1 MKEWM
6 KNFVAASSLEVSNAP
21 AAVHA
26 NIGEFVRADPN
37 AIVPNVIH
45 EISVES
51 VFVPNVEP
59 HVETLVETTSDVN
72 MELSARN
79 PNPIV
84 DTSELD
90 LQIHQSTLGSEPSTG
105 CKKSVIENVHELLS
119 IWS

>member
-1 MKEWM
+1 MKEWR
-6 KNFVAASSLEVSNAP
+6 KKFVAASSLEVSNAP
-21 AAVHA
+21 ATVHA
-26 NIGEFVRADPN
+26 SICEFVSADPN

-51 VFVPNVEP
+51 VFVPNVEL

-72 MELSARN
+72 MEPSAGN

-90 LQIHQSTLGSEPSTG
+90 LQIHQSTLGYKPSTG
-105 CKKSVIENVHELLS
+105 YKKSVIENIHELLS
-119 IWS
+119 FWS